1 MDPMIVFIINVVF
14 CSIVVA
20 VHLDRR
26 VRERERVGDIT
37 KCFLIPSL
45 YLTLFTASKAFPR
58 EIYRP
63 ELLFLIA
70 FFYTL
75 GDILLLKK
83 TPTWRFLV
91 GALSFICG
99 HIVYIIYFSHFGLNI
114 YTLLGGMILFGIP
127 LIYLILKIIKSNPKY
142 AVGYIIYGLT
152 LYFFGVGMSAVFSFK
167 YLKTS
172 ILVFI
177 GVWLFIYSYS
187 RIALNSLLKDGK
199 NRSFMIMLT
208 YIAANLF
215 LVLGVW
221 CINVPLTA

>member
-83 TPTWRFLV
+83 TPCL
-91 GALSFICG
+91 L
-99 HIVYIIYFSHFGLNI
+99 
-114 YTLLGGMILFGIP
+114 YTSP
-127 LIYLILKIIKSNPKY
+127 SP
-142 AVGYIIYGLT
+142 
-152 LYFFGVGMSAVFSFK
+152 
-167 YLKTS
+167 
-172 ILVFI
+172 
-177 GVWLFIYSYS
+177 
-187 RIALNSLLKDGK
+187 RD
-199 NRSFMIMLT
+199 
-208 YIAANLF
+208 
-215 LVLGVW
+215 
-221 CINVPLTA
+221 